1 MRREDH
7 TRAILTGAL
16 FVALFV
22 ILLISLGRASH
33 LVPGPTGPFAA
44 IEEQRAQR

>member
-1 MRREDH
+1 MSANDNS
-7 TRAILTGAL
+7 RAILTGAL

-33 LVPGPTGPFAA
+33 IMPLPNGPLSAV
-44 IEEQRAQR
+44 EERLLLR